1 MENPVI
7 VAIDDDPQV
16 LRAVER
22 DLRGRFG
29 SAYRIVAADSGAT
42 ALDVVRRLKLRGSA
56 VALFLADQRMPGM
69 SGVEFL
75 AAAREIYPDAKRV
88 LLTAYADTEVAIAA
102 INTIQLDHY
111 LLKPWDPPEDKL
123 FPVLEDVLG
132 DWQAGFRPP
141 FEGIRVISHRWSAR
155 AHEIKDY
162 LARNQIPYRWLDV
175 ETEAEASELAASAG
189 VDAAGE
195 PLVVFG
201 DGTHLV
207 GPSNAEIAER
217 VGLRTHAALPY
228 YDLVIVGGGPSGL
241 AAAVYG
247 ASEGL
252 KTLMVER
259 EAPGGQAGTTSR
271 IDNYLGFPAGLSGA
285 DLARRAVAQAS
296 RLGAEVLTPQEVVGV
311 TVEDPYKV
319 VRLADGSQVSCQA
332 LLVATGVEYR
342 KLDLPDADRLAGS
355 GIYYGGAT
363 TEASFY
369 RGERVAVL
377 GGGNSAG
384 QAAVYLA
391 RFAEHVTVLVR
402 ARLAGIGDVRL
413 PGRPDRGHPEHH
425 GARERQRG
433 GRARRRGARGDRRGG
448 EGRRSAG
455 DGCRSPRCSCS
466 SGRRPAR
473 IGWATSSS
481 ATRPASSSRVPISG
495 APASVPPGWRLARQP
510 FLLET
515 NVPGI
520 FCAGD
525 VRSNS
530 VKRIASAVGEGAMAV
545 KFVHQHLAD
554 L

>member
-1 MENPVI
+1 MEHPVI
-7 VAIDDDPQV
+7 VAIDDDQQV

-29 SAYRIVAADSGAT
+29 SSYRIVAAESGTT

-132 DWQAGFRPP
+132 DWQAGFLPA

-175 ETEAEASELAASAG
+175 ETDAEASVLAASAG
-189 VDAAGE
+189 VDPAGE

-207 GPSNAEIAER
+207 GPTNADIAAR
-217 VGLRTHAALPY
+217 VGMRTHAALPF

-252 KTLMVER
+252 KTLMIER

-319 VRLADGSQVSCQA
+319 VRLADGSQVSCHA

-342 KLDLPDADRLAGS
+342 KLDLPDAGRLTGS

-369 RGERVAVL
+369 RGERVAVQ

-402 ARLAGIGDVRL
+402 ADSLASGMSAYLVDQIEATANITVRVNVSVVAL
-413 PGRPDRGHPEHH
+413 
-425 GARERQRG
+425 
-433 GRARRRGARGDRRGG
+433 RGG
-448 EGRRSAG
+448 ETLEAVDVTEKGGGSPENLPVAAMFVFIGQAPRTDWLGDLVQRDDAG
-455 DGCRSPRCSCS
+455 FVLTGPD
-466 SGRRPAR
+466 
-473 IGWATSSS
+473 
-481 ATRPASSSRVPISG
+481 
-495 APASVPPGWRLARQP
+495 LARAGERPSGWPLPREP

-530 VKRIASAVGEGAMAV
+530 VKRIASSVGEGAMAV
-545 KFVHQHLAD
+545 RFVHQHLAD

>member
-7 VAIDDDPQV
+7 VAIDDDQQV

-29 SAYRIVAADSGAT
+29 STYRIVAADSGAT

-88 LLTAYADTEVAIAA
+88 LLTAYADTEVAITA

-123 FPVLEDVLG
+123 FPVLEDVLS
-132 DWQAGFRPP
+132 DWQAGFRPA

-175 ETEAEASELAASAG
+175 EMEAEASELVASAG
-189 VDAAGE
+189 EDTDGQ
-195 PLVVFG
+195 PMVVFG

-207 GPSNAEIAER
+207 GPSNAEIAAR

-285 DLARRAVAQAS
+285 DLARRAVAQAT
-296 RLGAEVLTPQEVVGV
+296 RLGAEILTPQEVVGV

-342 KLDLPDADRLAGS
+342 KLDLPDAARLTGS

-369 RGERVAVL
+369 RGERVAVQ

-402 ARLAGIGDVRL
+402 ADSLASGMSAYLVDQIAATANITVRVTASVVALHGGETLEAVDVADKGTGSQERL
-413 PGRPDRGHPEHH
+413 PVAAMFVFIGQAPRTDWLGDLVQRDEAGFVVTGGDLARAGERPK
-425 GARERQRG
+425 
-433 GRARRRGARGDRRGG
+433 
-448 EGRRSAG
+448 
-455 DGCRSPRCSCS
+455 
-466 SGRRPAR
+466 
-473 IGWATSSS
+473 
-481 ATRPASSSRVPISG
+481 
-495 APASVPPGWRLARQP
+495 GWRLAREP

-530 VKRIASAVGEGAMAV
+530 VKRIASSVGEGAMAV
-545 KFVHQHLAD
+545 RFVHQHLAD

>member
-29 SAYRIVAADSGAT
+29 SAYRIVAAESGAV
-42 ALDVVRRLKLRGSA
+42 ALDVVRRLKLRGST
-56 VALFLADQRMPGM
+56 VALFLADQRMPAM

-132 DWQAGFRPP
+132 DWRAGFRPP
-141 FEGIRVISHRWSAR
+141 FEGVRVVSHRWSAR

-162 LARNQIPYRWLDV
+162 LARNQIPYRWLDI
-175 ETEAEASELAASAG
+175 EKEKEASELAVSAG
-189 VDAAGE
+189 VDADGQ

-207 GPSNAEIAER
+207 GPSNADIAGR

-228 YDLVIVGGGPSGL
+228 YDLVIVGGGPAGL

-252 KTLMVER
+252 KTLIVER

-271 IDNYLGFPAGLSGA
+271 IDNYLGFPAGLSGS

-311 TVEDPYKV
+311 TVEDPYKL

-342 KLDLPDADRLAGS
+342 KLDLPDAVRLAGA

-391 RFAEHVTVLVR
+391 RFVEHVTVLIRGDSLAAGMSAYLVDQIGASPNITVR
-402 ARLAGIGDVRL
+402 TNVNVVAVHGEKALAAIDVADKADGSQTGLPVAAMFVFIGQAPRTEWLGDLVERDKA
-413 PGRPDRGHPEHH
+413 GFVVT
-425 GARERQRG
+425 GADL
-433 GRARRRGARGDRRGG
+433 GRAGDR
-448 EGRRSAG
+448 
-455 DGCRSPRCSCS
+455 
-466 SGRRPAR
+466 
-473 IGWATSSS
+473 
-481 ATRPASSSRVPISG
+481 
-495 APASVPPGWRLARQP
+495 PPGWRPARQP

-520 FCAGD
+520 FSAGD
-525 VRSNS
+525 VRSDS
-530 VKRIASAVGEGAMAV
+530 VKRIASSVGEGAMAV

>member
-7 VAIDDDPQV
+7 VAVDDDPQV

-22 DLRGRFG
+22 DLRSRFA
-29 SAYRIVAADSGAT
+29 SAYRIVAAESGTT

-69 SGVEFL
+69 TGVEFL

-111 LLKPWDPPEDKL
+111 LLKPWDPPEEKL
-123 FPVLEDVLG
+123 YPVLEDVLS
-132 DWQAGFRPP
+132 DWQADFRPP
-141 FEGIRVISHRWSAR
+141 FEGIRIISHRWSAR

-162 LARNQIPYRWLDV
+162 LARNQIPYRWLDI

-189 VDAAGE
+189 VDAARE
-195 PLVVFG
+195 PLVVFE

-207 GPSNAEIAER
+207 GPSNAEIAAR
-217 VGLRTHAALPY
+217 VGLRTRAALPY

-271 IDNYLGFPAGLSGA
+271 IDNYLGFPAGLTGA
-285 DLARRAVAQAS
+285 DLARRAAAQAS
-296 RLGAEVLTPQEVVGV
+296 RLGAEVLTPQEVMGV

-319 VRLADGSQVSCQA
+319 VRMADGSQVSCHA
-332 LLVATGVEYR
+332 LLVSTGVDYR
-342 KLDLPDADRLAGS
+342 KLDLPDADRLTGS
-355 GIYYGGAT
+355 GIHYGGAT

-369 RGERVAVL
+369 RGGRVAVQ

-384 QAAVYLA
+384 QAAVHLA

-402 ARLAGIGDVRL
+402 ADSLASGMSAYLVDQIGATSNITVRTNVSVVGVHGNEVLEAVDVAEKGAPSPERL
-413 PGRPDRGHPEHH
+413 PVAAMFVFIGQAPRTDWLGDLVERDDAGFVVTGTDLARTAGH
-425 GARERQRG
+425 A
-433 GRARRRGARGDRRGG
+433 
-448 EGRRSAG
+448 
-455 DGCRSPRCSCS
+455 DG
-466 SGRRPAR
+466 
-473 IGWATSSS
+473 WK
-481 ATRPASSSRVPISG
+481 
-495 APASVPPGWRLARQP
+495 LLRQP

-520 FCAGD
+520 FSAGD

-545 KFVHQHLAD
+545 RFVHQYLAD
-554 L
+554 Q

>member
-1 MENPVI
+1 MEHPVI
-7 VAIDDDPQV
+7 VAIDDDQQV

-29 SAYRIVAADSGAT
+29 SSYRIVAAESGTT

-88 LLTAYADTEVAIAA
+88 LLTAYADTEVAITA

-132 DWQAGFRPP
+132 DWQAGFLPA

-175 ETEAEASELAASAG
+175 ETDAEASVLAASAG
-189 VDAAGE
+189 VDPAAE

-207 GPSNAEIAER
+207 GPTNADIAAR
-217 VGLRTHAALPY
+217 VGMRTHAALPF

-252 KTLMVER
+252 KTLMIER

-285 DLARRAVAQAS
+285 DQARRAVAQAS

-319 VRLADGSQVSCQA
+319 VRLADGSQVSCHA

-342 KLDLPDADRLAGS
+342 KLDLPDAGRLTGS
-355 GIYYGGAT
+355 GVYYGGAT

-369 RGERVAVL
+369 RGERVAVQ

-402 ARLAGIGDVRL
+402 ADSLASGMSAYLVDQIEATANITVRVNVSVVAL
-413 PGRPDRGHPEHH
+413 
-425 GARERQRG
+425 
-433 GRARRRGARGDRRGG
+433 RGG
-448 EGRRSAG
+448 ETLEAVDVTEKGGGSPENLPVAAMFVFIGQAPRTDWLGDLVQRDDAG
-455 DGCRSPRCSCS
+455 FVLTGPD
-466 SGRRPAR
+466 
-473 IGWATSSS
+473 
-481 ATRPASSSRVPISG
+481 
-495 APASVPPGWRLARQP
+495 LARAGERPSGWPLPREP

-530 VKRIASAVGEGAMAV
+530 VKRIASSVGEGAMAV
-545 KFVHQHLAD
+545 RFVHQHLAD

>member
-1 MENPVI
+1 VENPVI
-7 VAIDDDPQV
+7 VAVDDDPQV

-29 SAYRIVAADSGAT
+29 SAYRVVAADSGAT

-69 SGVEFL
+69 TGVEFL
-75 AAAREIYPDAKRV
+75 DAAREIYPDAKRV
-88 LLTAYADTEVAIAA
+88 LLTAYADTEVAITA
-102 INTIQLDHY
+102 INTIRLDHY
-111 LLKPWDPPEDKL
+111 LLKPWDPPEEKL

-132 DWQAGFRPP
+132 DWQAAFVPP
-141 FEGIRVISHRWSAR
+141 FEGIRIVSQRWSAR

-175 ETEAEASELAASAG
+175 ETETEASQLAASAG
-189 VDAAGE
+189 VDAARQL
-195 PLVVFG
+195 LVVFR

-207 GPSNAEIAER
+207 DPSQGEIAER
-217 VGLRTHAALPY
+217 VGMRTHAALPY

-285 DLARRAVAQAS
+285 DLARRAVTQAS
-296 RLGAEVLTPQEVVGV
+296 RLGAEVLSPQAVEGV
-311 TVEDPYKV
+311 TLDGPYKV
-319 VRLADGSQVSCQA
+319 VRLADGSKVSCQA

-342 KLDLPDADRLAGS
+342 KLNLPDAERLAGS

-391 RFAEHVTVLVR
+391 RFAQHVTVLVR
-402 ARLAGIGDVRL
+402 GESLAAGMSQYLVDQIGVAPNITVRTKVTVPAVHGERVLESIDIADAADGSVSSLPVAAMFVFIGQAPRTDWLGDLVERDEAGFVVTGASLARV
-413 PGRPDRGHPEHH
+413 
-425 GARERQRG
+425 
-433 GRARRRGARGDRRGG
+433 G
-448 EGRRSAG
+448 E
-455 DGCRSPRCSCS
+455 
-466 SGRRPAR
+466 RPA
-473 IGWATSSS
+473 GWPLT
-481 ATRPASSSRVPISG
+481 
-495 APASVPPGWRLARQP
+495 RQP
-510 FLLET
+510 FILET

-525 VRSNS
+525 VRSRS
-530 VKRIASAVGEGAMAV
+530 VKRIASAVGEGSMAV
-545 KFVHQHLAD
+545 SFVHQHLAD

>member
-29 SAYRIVAADSGAT
+29 SAYRIVAAESGAT

-56 VALFLADQRMPGM
+56 VALLLADQRMPGM
-69 SGVEFL
+69 TGVEFL

-88 LLTAYADTEVAIAA
+88 LLTAYADTEVAITA

-132 DWQAGFRPP
+132 DWQADFRPP

-175 ETEAEASELAASAG
+175 ETEPEASELAASAG
-189 VDAAGE
+189 VDAAGQ
-195 PLVVFG
+195 PMVVFG

-207 GPSNAEIAER
+207 APSNAQIAAR
-217 VGLRTHAALPY
+217 VGLRTQAALPY

-285 DLARRAVAQAS
+285 DLARRAVTQAS

-342 KLDLPDADRLAGS
+342 KLDLPDADRLTGS

-369 RGERVAVL
+369 RGERVAVQ

-402 ARLAGIGDVRL
+402 AGTLASGMSAYLVDQIEATPNIAVRVNVNVVALHGGDTLEAVDVADKGGGSPETLPVAAMFVFIGQAPRTDWLGDLVERDGSGFVVTGGDL
-413 PGRPDRGHPEHH
+413 ARVGEHP
-425 GARERQRG
+425 
-433 GRARRRGARGDRRGG
+433 
-448 EGRRSAG
+448 
-455 DGCRSPRCSCS
+455 
-466 SGRRPAR
+466 
-473 IGWATSSS
+473 T
-481 ATRPASSSRVPISG
+481 
-495 APASVPPGWRLARQP
+495 GWRLARQP

-545 KFVHQHLAD
+545 RFVHQHLAD

>member
-7 VAIDDDPQV
+7 VAVDDDPQV

-29 SAYRIVAADSGAT
+29 SSYRIVAAESGAS

-56 VALFLADQRMPGM
+56 VALLLADQRMPGM
-69 SGVEFL
+69 TGVEFL
-75 AAAREIYPDAKRV
+75 GAAREVYPDAKRV
-88 LLTAYADTEVAIAA
+88 LLTAYADTEVAITA
-102 INTIQLDHY
+102 INSIQLDHY

-123 FPVLEDVLG
+123 YPVLEDLLE
-132 DWQAGFRPP
+132 DWQATFRPP
-141 FEGIRVISHRWSAR
+141 FEGVRVVSHRWSAR

-162 LARNQIPYRWLDV
+162 LARNQIPYRWLDA
-175 ETEAEASELAASAG
+175 EAEPEATQLATSAG
-189 VDAAGE
+189 VDAARQV
-195 PLVVFG
+195 LVVFG

-207 GPSNAEIAER
+207 QPSNAEIAVH
-217 VGLRTHAALPY
+217 VGLRTQAALPY

-252 KTLMVER
+252 KTLMIER

-285 DLARRAVAQAS
+285 DLARRALAQAT
-296 RLGAEVLTPQEVVGV
+296 RLGAEVLTPQSVVGV

-319 VRLADGSQVSCQA
+319 VQMADGSKVSCQA

-342 KLDLPDADRLAGS
+342 KLDLPDAERLAGS

-363 TEASFY
+363 TEATFY
-369 RGERVAVL
+369 RGEHVAVL

-402 ARLAGIGDVRL
+402 ADSLASGMSAYLVDQIGATPNITVRTNVNVV
-413 PGRPDRGHPEHH
+413 
-425 GARERQRG
+425 AV
-433 GRARRRGARGDRRGG
+433 RGG
-448 EGRRSAG
+448 ETLESVDVA
-455 DGCRSPRCSCS
+455 DK
-466 SGRRPAR
+466 A
-473 IGWATSSS
+473 A
-481 ATRPASSSRVPISG
+481 G
-495 APASVPPGWRLARQP
+495 APETLSVAAMFVFIGQAPRTDWLGELVDRDKAGFVLTGVDLAPVGGQPRGWPLTRQP

-545 KFVHQHLAD
+545 RFVHQHLAGM
-554 L
+554 

>member
-1 MENPVI
+1 VENPVI

-22 DLRGRFG
+22 DLRSRFA
-29 SAYRIVAADSGAT
+29 SDYRIVAADSGAT
-42 ALDVVRRLKLRGSA
+42 ALDVIRRLKLRSA
-56 VALFLADQRMPGM
+56 VVALFLTDQRMPGM
-69 SGVEFL
+69 TGVEFL
-75 AAAREIYPDAKRV
+75 EEARKVYPDAKRV
-88 LLTAYADTEVAIAA
+88 LLTAYADTEVAISA

-123 FPVLEDVLG
+123 YPILEDVLG

-141 FEGIRVISHRWSAR
+141 YEGIRIVSHRWSPQ
-155 AHEIKDY
+155 AHTIKDY
-162 LARNQIPYRWLDV
+162 LARNQIPYRWLDAV
-175 ETEAEASELAASAG
+175 DDPEAAELAESAG
-189 VDAAGE
+189 VDAARE
-195 PLVVFG
+195 ALVVFA
-201 DGTHLV
+201 DGSHLV
-207 GPSNAEIAER
+207 DPTNAEIAGKI
-217 VGLRTHAALPY
+217 GLRTQAALPY

-271 IDNYLGFPAGLSGA
+271 IDNYLGFPVGLSGA

-296 RLGAEVLTPQEVVGV
+296 RLGAEILTPQEVVEV
-311 TVEDPYKV
+311 TVDDTYKKI
-319 VRLADGSQVSCQA
+319 RLADGAEVSCQA

-363 TEASFY
+363 TEAPFY
-369 RGERVAVL
+369 RGERVLVV

-402 ARLAGIGDVRL
+402 SGSLASGMSAYLVTQIEAAENVTVRTNTIVTSVHGGEVLEAVDIADKTGGSEETLKVAAMFVFIGQAPRTDWLGDLVERDPGGFVLTGTDLAIGDHL
-413 PGRPDRGHPEHH
+413 RGWPLE
-425 GARERQRG
+425 
-433 GRARRRGARGDRRGG
+433 
-448 EGRRSAG
+448 
-455 DGCRSPRCSCS
+455 
-466 SGRRPAR
+466 
-473 IGWATSSS
+473 
-481 ATRPASSSRVPISG
+481 
-495 APASVPPGWRLARQP
+495 RQP

-520 FCAGD
+520 LCAGD
-525 VRSNS
+525 VRAGS
-530 VKRIASAVGEGAMAV
+530 VKRIASSVGEGAMAV
-545 KFVHQHLAD
+545 RFVHQVLAD
-554 L
+554 Q

>member
-1 MENPVI
+1 VENPVI

-22 DLRGRFG
+22 DLRTRFG
-29 SAYRIVAADSGAT
+29 SAYRIIAADSGAT
-42 ALDVVRRLKLRGSA
+42 ALDVVRRLKLRSA
-56 VALFLADQRMPGM
+56 VVALFLADQRMPGM
-69 SGVEFL
+69 TGVEFL
-75 AAAREIYPDAKRV
+75 AEARAIYPDAKRV
-88 LLTAYADTEVAIAA
+88 LLTAYADTEVAITA

-111 LLKPWDPPEDKL
+111 LLKPWDPPEDRL
-123 FPVLEDVLG
+123 YPVLEDVLG

-141 FEGIRVISHRWSAR
+141 YEGIRVISHRWSPR
-155 AHEIKDY
+155 AHGIKDY
-162 LARNQIPYRWLDV
+162 LARNQIPYRWLDA
-175 ETEAEASELAASAG
+175 ETDAEATELAASAG
-189 VDAAGE
+189 VDAARE
-195 PLVVFG
+195 PVVVFA

-207 GPSNAEIAER
+207 APTNAEIAAR
-217 VGLRTHAALPY
+217 VGLRTQAALPY

-271 IDNYLGFPAGLSGA
+271 IDNYLGFPVGLSGA

-296 RLGAEVLTPQEVVGV
+296 RLGAEILTPQEVVGV
-311 TVEDPYKV
+311 TVEDTYKV

-363 TEASFY
+363 TEAPFY
-369 RGERVAVL
+369 RGERVAVM

-402 ARLAGIGDVRL
+402 AGSLGSGMSAYLVDQIEATENITVRVNTNVV
-413 PGRPDRGHPEHH
+413 GVH
-425 GARERQRG
+425 
-433 GRARRRGARGDRRGG
+433 GG
-448 EGRRSAG
+448 EVLEAVDIADKVDGSRDTLAVAAMFVFIGQAPRTDWLGTLVGRDEG
-455 DGCRSPRCSCS
+455 GFVLT
-466 SGRRPAR
+466 GTEL
-473 IGWATSSS
+473 ATS
-481 ATRPASSSRVPISG
+481 G
-495 APASVPPGWRLARQP
+495 DHLKGWPLERQP
-510 FLLET
+510 FMLET

-520 FCAGD
+520 LCAGD
-525 VRSNS
+525 VRSSS

-545 KFVHQHLAD
+545 RFVHQVLAD
-554 L
+554 Q

>member
-88 LLTAYADTEVAIAA
+88 LLTAYADTEVAISA

-123 FPVLEDVLG
+123 YPVLEDVLG

-141 FEGIRVISHRWSAR
+141 FEGLRIISHRWSAR

-175 ETEAEASELAASAG
+175 ETEAEASGLAASAG
-189 VDAAGE
+189 VDAARE
-195 PLVVFG
+195 ALVVFA

-207 GPSNAEIAER
+207 APSNAEIAAR
-217 VGLRTHAALPY
+217 VGLRTQAALPF

-319 VRLADGSQVSCQA
+319 VRLSDGSQVSCQA
-332 LLVATGVEYR
+332 LIVATGVEYR

-363 TEASFY
+363 TEAPFY

-384 QAAVYLA
+384 QAAVWLA
-391 RFAEHVTVLVR
+391 RYAEHVTVLVR
-402 ARLAGIGDVRL
+402 AGSLGSGMSAYLVDQIGVTPNITVRTNVTV
-413 PGRPDRGHPEHH
+413 PAIH
-425 GARERQRG
+425 
-433 GRARRRGARGDRRGG
+433 GG
-448 EGRRSAG
+448 ETLQSVDVADRADGTRETLPVAAMFVFIGQAPRTDWLGDLVERDEAG
-455 DGCRSPRCSCS
+455 FVLTGAELPRT
-466 SGRRPAR
+466 GEHPK
-473 IGWATSSS
+473 GWKIT
-481 ATRPASSSRVPISG
+481 
-495 APASVPPGWRLARQP
+495 RQP

-525 VRSNS
+525 VRSSS

-545 KFVHQHLAD
+545 RFVHQHLAD

>member
-1 MENPVI
+1 VANPVI
-7 VAIDDDPQV
+7 LAIDDDQQV

-29 SAYRIVAADSGAT
+29 STYRIMAADSGAT

-56 VALFLADQRMPGM
+56 VALFVADQRMPGM
-69 SGVEFL
+69 TGIEFL
-75 AAAREIYPDAKRV
+75 AAARDIYPDAKRV

-123 FPVLEDVLG
+123 YPVLEDLLS

-141 FEGIRVISHRWSAR
+141 FEGIRIISHRWSAR

-162 LARNQIPYRWLDV
+162 LARNQIPYRWLDA
-175 ETEAEASELAASAG
+175 EAEAEASELAASAG
-189 VDAAGE
+189 VDAARR
-195 PLVVFG
+195 PVVVFA

-207 GPSNAEIAER
+207 DPSNSEIAAR
-217 VGLRTHAALPY
+217 VGLRSHAALPY

-285 DLARRAVAQAS
+285 DLARRAVTQAT
-296 RLGAEVLTPQEVVGV
+296 RLGAEVLTPQEVVSV
-311 TVEDPYKV
+311 SVEDPYKV

-342 KLDLPDADRLAGS
+342 KLDLPDADRLTGS

-369 RGERVAVL
+369 RGERVAVQ

-402 ARLAGIGDVRL
+402 ADSLASGMSAYLVDQIGATPNITVRVNVNVVGLHGTDALETVDVADKADGSLDTL
-413 PGRPDRGHPEHH
+413 PVAAMFVFIGQAPRTDWLGDLV
-425 GARERQRG
+425 ER
-433 GRARRRGARGDRRGG
+433 DK
-448 EGRRSAG
+448 AG
-455 DGCRSPRCSCS
+455 FVLTGVDL
-466 SGRRPAR
+466 
-473 IGWATSSS
+473 
-481 ATRPASSSRVPISG
+481 
-495 APASVPPGWRLARQP
+495 APAGEHPRGWQLARQP

-525 VRSNS
+525 VRLNS

-545 KFVHQHLAD
+545 RFVHQHLAD